1 MTKTR
6 RKRWATG
13 RQRGKAD
20 RLTVGNGE
28 TRAQE
33 IERYKLVEKAL
44 DGDTDAII
52 EYLTRYGGKEWQ
64 Q

>member
-1 MTKTR
+1 MTRTQR
-6 RKRWATG
+6 RMRAA
-13 RQRGKAD
+13 RREAEQAD

-33 IERYKLVEKAL
+33 IERYKLLEKAL

-52 EYLTRYGGKEWQ
+52 EYLTRYGGKEWKQ
-64 Q
+64 